1 MAVSKKDQRLIINK
15 VFIILGTVAVVVLL
29 VAGSVAWKAYD
40 FATSQVRTGLSEQNI
55 YFPEKGPK
63 FAAADYPTL
72 QKYAGQLV
80 DNGDKAKAYANDY
93 IGEHLTKIAAGKTY
107 AEISTLAMADPTNQ
121 ALQAQKASLFQGETL
136 RGLLLT
142 AGYSYWTMGMIARDA
157 ALVLFAGA
165 ALVAVG
171 VAFCAMRVYRQR

>member
-1 MAVSKKDQRLIINK
+1 MAVTKKDQRLIINK
-15 VFIILGTVAVVVLL
+15 VFILLGTVAVLVML
-29 VAGSVAWKAYD
+29 VAGGLAWKAYT

-55 YFPEKGPK
+55 YFPTTGPN
-63 FAAADYPTL
+63 FTAEEYPTL
-72 QKYAGQLV
+72 QKYSGQLV

-107 AEISTLAMADPTNQ
+107 AEVSTLAMANPTDK
-121 ALQAQKASLFQGETL
+121 ALQTQKATLFQGETL

-157 ALVLFAGA
+157 ALVFFVGA

-171 VAFCAMRVYRQR
+171 VAYCAMRVYRKR